1 MITPAPAAKQPQIS
15 PLDWA
20 GDPQQCPQ
28 WVGFPTRAGL
38 PAGLQWSGRGEVPA
52 IGARVHIYLNS
63 IGPAEVKAY
72 FHGEGWLGV
81 LCQPEKMPEHL
92 AKHGVT
98 LGHFFGRELEPYAP
112 GPAAPAQVPEVVE
125 ISSQEYRIIPAPLY
139 YRHLHT
145 GRITVVYGGLAD
157 YYGFYEVEAFTGTDR
172 QNAAQLADPA
182 NWQEIP
188 EHHYLEVHE
197 ASHERKGPQ
206 LFALRAGTADQVD
219 YLTEQFPGPF
229 RVPAA
234 VPYTFGQYDTLSA
247 LAEVMK
253 EQGEQYRGRIVE
265 KNEWR
270 TWVAFEEEMG
280 GSGECPWERVQLD
293 LGQLPLDSY
302 AYISGRKAT
311 AEEGEGNGQVTLWQ
325 QPSGQYYVETEPR
338 FHYGPNYPT
347 LTPLT
352 LAEVQA
358 RYAFDFTPNGQEPG
372 PAEHGDWIPEYP
384 PQEGGELADN
394 QDSTEYPEYPSDEQR
409 D

>member
-1 MITPAPAAKQPQIS
+1 MIIPAPAAKQPQIS
-15 PLDWA
+15 PLAWA
-20 GDPQQCPQ
+20 GAPEQCPQ

-52 IGARVHIYLNS
+52 IGTRVHIYMNG

-72 FHGEGWLGV
+72 FHAEGYLGV
-81 LCQPEKMPEHL
+81 LCQPDKMPEHL

-98 LGHFFGRELEPYAP
+98 LGHFFGRELEPYTP
-112 GPAAPAQVPEVVE
+112 GPAAPAQVPEVVG
-125 ISSQEYRIIPAPLY
+125 ISSQEYRVIPAPLY

-157 YYGFYEVEAFTGTDR
+157 YYGFYEVEAFIGTDR

-188 EHHYLEVHE
+188 EHHKLEVHE

-206 LFALRAGTADQVD
+206 IFALRAGTADQVD
-219 YLTEQFPGPF
+219 YLTAQFPGPF
-229 RVPAA
+229 RLPGREA
-234 VPYTFGQYDTLSA
+234 YTFDQYDTLSA
-247 LAEVMK
+247 LAEAMK
-253 EQGEQYRGRIVE
+253 EQGQQFRGRIVE

-270 TWVAFEEEMG
+270 TWVAFEEEMD

-302 AYISGRKAT
+302 AYISGRRAT
-311 AEEGEGNGQVTLWQ
+311 AEEGEGNGRVTLWQ

-338 FHYGPNYPT
+338 FHYGHNYPT

-352 LAEVQA
+352 LTQVQA
-358 RYAFDFTPNGQEPG
+358 RYAFEFTPNGQEPA

-384 PQEGGELADN
+384 PQQEDELADN
-394 QDSTEYPEYPSDEQR
+394 QDSPEYPEYPADELR

>member
-1 MITPAPAAKQPQIS
+1 MITPAPASQQPQIS

-38 PAGLQWSGRGEVPA
+38 PAGLQWSGSGEVPT

-63 IGPAEVKAY
+63 IGAAEVKAY

-81 LCQPEKMPEHL
+81 LCQADTMPEHL

-98 LGHFFGRELEPYAP
+98 LGHFFGRELEPYSP

-125 ISSQEYRIIPAPLY
+125 IISQEYRVIPAPLY
-139 YRHLHT
+139 YRNMHT

-157 YYGFYEVEAFTGTDR
+157 YYGFYDVEAFAGTDR
-172 QNAAQLADPA
+172 QDAAQLADPA
-182 NWQEIP
+182 NWQDIP

-197 ASHERKGPQ
+197 DSHERKGPQ
-206 LFALRAGTADQVD
+206 IFALCAGTADQVD
-219 YLTEQFPGPF
+219 YLTAQFPGPF
-229 RVPAA
+229 RIPGREAD
-234 VPYTFGQYDTLSA
+234 TFDQYDTLSA
-247 LAEVMK
+247 LAEAMK
-253 EQGEQYRGRIVE
+253 EQGEQYWGRIVE

-270 TWVAFEEEMG
+270 TWVAFEEQSY

-293 LGQLPLDSY
+293 LGQMPLDTY
-302 AYISGRKAT
+302 AYVAGRRAT
-311 AEEGEGNGQVTLWQ
+311 AEEGEGSGQVTLWQ
-325 QPSGQYYVETEPR
+325 QPSGQYCVETEPR

-352 LAEVQA
+352 LAQVQEV
-358 RYAFDFTPNGQEPG
+358 YSFDFTPNGQQPA
-372 PAEHGDWIPEYP
+372 PAEPGDWIPEYP
-384 PQEGGELADN
+384 PQEGDDN
-394 QDSTEYPEYPSDEQR
+394 QDSTEYPEHPVDEQR